1 LHVGVL
7 AAGGR
12 VAPANLGADIHRAER
27 SASPS

>member
-12 VAPANLGADIHRAER
+12 VAPADLDAGIHRAER

>member
-12 VAPANLGADIHRAER
+12 VAPANLDAGIHRAER